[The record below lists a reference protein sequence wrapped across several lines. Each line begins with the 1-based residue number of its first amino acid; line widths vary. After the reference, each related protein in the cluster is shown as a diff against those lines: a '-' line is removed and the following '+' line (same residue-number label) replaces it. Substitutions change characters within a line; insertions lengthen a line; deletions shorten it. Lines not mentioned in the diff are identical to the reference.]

1 MTFSDL
7 RAAYPELP
15 EAQVR
20 ELLLYRD
27 GRHPYPF
34 GRFLTAV
41 LANDLFAAARVA
53 DGTNRWRLAAYAQF
67 VVAVIPA
74 TARGSY
80 DAVQLALMAQD
91 DSAVIAPTEPGSAAL
106 GVAT

>member
-1 MTFSDL
+1 MTFDEL

-27 GRHPYPF
+27 GGHPYPF

-41 LANDLFAAARVA
+41 LANDLFTAARAA
-53 DGTNRWRLAAYAQF
+53 DGANRWRLAAYAQF
-67 VVAVIPA
+67 VMAVIPA

-80 DAVQLALMAQD
+80 DAVHLALMAQD
-91 DSAVIAPTEPGSAAL
+91 DSAVIAPAKPGSAAL
-106 GVAT
+106 EVAT

>member
-1 MTFSDL
+1 MTFDDL
-7 RAAYPELP
+7 RATYPELP

-27 GRHPYPF
+27 GGHPYPF

-41 LANDLFAAARVA
+41 LANDLFTAARVA
-53 DGTNRWRLAAYAQF
+53 DGTNRRLLATYAQF
-67 VVAVIPA
+67 VVAVIPS

-91 DSAVIAPTEPGSAAL
+91 DSSVIGPAESGSVAL
-106 GVAT
+106 EVAG